1 MHCTGGPGSRRRT
14 ASARSATRAEPG
26 LSGTVAPCAAPF
38 AMRHFLRSH
47 WKSIVAIVLLVLL
60 AMVTVNPGAAMP
72 EPPLSMRLRAH
83 VTALAAGATPDLPAS
98 ATTRRADAAAYIDN
112 VLQMA
117 GYAVQDRG
125 GGDRRNIEAVLAN
138 VAPGAKAART
148 FIVGARYDGTPD
160 AVAGDPGATG
170 STAAVLELA
179 RLLADVR
186 PSRGTEIR
194 FVFFLAP
201 KPGAVVPA
209 GASLDEL
216 TRLLANG
223 PGERPGSFIAY
234 VGSLASSRQVRDAL
248 SAFQSLADVPA
259 RGLATPAYMQGVTLS
274 DHAAWHHPGGGLP
287 ALVLTDTSFTR
298 FPYRQADA
306 DARGAAADDPPEKVV
321 FAGMARVVSGLA
333 RTLAVLAA
341 GQRG

>member
-83 VTALAAGATPDLPAS
+83 VTALAAGGSPDQSAS
-98 ATTRRADAAAYIDN
+98 ARRADAAAYIDN
-112 VLQMA
+112 VLRMA

-125 GGDRRNIEAVLAN
+125 GGNRRNIEAVLAN
-138 VAPGAKAART
+138 VAPGAKAVRT

-160 AVAGDPGATG
+160 AVAGDPGASG

-234 VGSLASSRQVRDAL
+234 AGSLASSRQVRDAL

-274 DHAAWHHPGGGLP
+274 DRAAWHHPGGGLP

-298 FPYRQADA
+298 FPYRQADT
-306 DARGAAADDPPEKVV
+306 DANGAAADDPPEKVV

-333 RTLAVLAA
+333 RTLTVLAA